1 MVIITAAW
9 QAKPGQEEALKE
21 HLETMVT
28 QVRKSEPKCLE
39 YTLHQGLDNKATFFF
54 YERYLDRDAVELH
67 KTTPHFKTLITN
79 TESMIAKPVDV
90 QLLEPV
96 R

>member
-1 MVIITAAW
+1 MVIITAEW

-28 QVRKSEPKCLE
+28 QVRKNEPKCLE
-39 YTLHQGLDNKATFFF
+39 YTLHQGLDDPATFFF
-54 YERYLDRDAVELH
+54 YERYLDRAAVELH
-67 KTTPHFKTLITN
+67 KTTPHFKALITN

-90 QLLEPV
+90 QLLQPV